1 MQFNPRNV
9 IILLFTAATFNL
21 PQTPVTNEEMEVK
34 EKIENMLQKMYE
46 DKYEIEEEDS
56 LDFENSFDIP
66 ETEPVAEKEENENE
80 ITYVKEMICV
90 NDDIPIEYKR
100 NAVEFWKPVNSIK
113 TKPLESVKHRFRKV
127 TSLRQL
133 RRWQEQV
140 NRGGTRLQKLKEI
153 ASYTLEKFKEGLEK
167 GVIIH
172 DTDITRWALKAQQEI
187 NAPGFTASIGW
198 VKRFKLAHNI
208 VSRKITKFVTK
219 KTLQSKKI

>member
-1 MQFNPRNV
+1 MPKMQFNPRNV

-46 DKYEIEEEDS
+46 DKYKIEEEDS

-66 ETEPVAEKEENENE
+66 ETEPVAEEEENENE
-80 ITYVKEMICV
+80 ITY
-90 NDDIPIEYKR
+90 
-100 NAVEFWKPVNSIK
+100 KPVNSIK

-140 NRGGTRLQKLKEI
+140 NRGETRLQKLKEI
-153 ASYTLEKFKEGLEK
+153 ASYTLEKFKEGFEK
-167 GVIIH
+167 EVIIH
-172 DTDITRWALKAQQEI
+172 DTDITRWTLKAQQEI

-198 VKRFKLAHNI
+198 IKADFN
-208 VSRKITKFVTK
+208 
-219 KTLQSKKI
+219 